1 MHIKIVNN
9 WRVSLKRPYYAL
21 VAGKPLCSDKG
32 ILRKFATHEAAQA
45 AALKHVQ
52 LQQPSAKAAIGTAA
66 GEQAGAQAC

>member
-32 ILRKFATHEAAQA
+32 IAKRQASARFSSVFVLGSLARMPCLVEPQLPTHPPNQ
-45 AALKHVQ
+45 
-52 LQQPSAKAAIGTAA
+52 S
-66 GEQAGAQAC
+66 

>member
-45 AALKHVQ
+45 AADKHVQ
-52 LQQPSAKAAIGTAA
+52 QQHSAKPAIATAA
-66 GEQAGAQAC
+66 AEQAGAQTC